1 MEMHTLGVQCLQ
13 VEMVSSSGIPSEV
26 VVMMMVWA
34 GSIRAARVVVVD
46 TVLSVPIAS
55 VTR

>member
-1 MEMHTLGVQCLQ
+1 MSLL
-13 VEMVSSSGIPSEV
+13 VSSWGIPSEV
-26 VVMMMVWA
+26 VVMMVVCVCA
-34 GSIRAARVVVVD
+34 GSIRAARVVVLD

>member
-1 MEMHTLGVQCLQ
+1 MSLPM
-13 VEMVSSSGIPSEV
+13 MVSSSSGIPSEV
-26 VVMMMVWA
+26 VVMMVCVCVCA